1 VLFALVV
8 QRRFIHY
15 VRAMARPTK
24 RTKIVATIGPA
35 SDSEEMLRRLID
47 AGMDVARLNFSHRS
61 AEQAKPLVE
70 RIRGVADQLGVFV
83 GILGDLRGPRIRVG
97 EMEGGS
103 IELQRGNKVILTSEK
118 VVGSPEKIAISF
130 KGLCRDVIAGSILL
144 LDDGNIELRVIDIRP
159 NGDILCEILRGGE
172 LKSNKGVNLK
182 NRLVSLP
189 SLTTKDYVDLD
200 FAVEEQ
206 LDFLALSFVQSSS
219 DVRFLKQALAERGA
233 SIPVIAK
240 IERQN
245 ALDDIENIVRECYG
259 VMVARGD
266 LALEMSFEDVPI
278 AQKRI
283 ISVCRNRSVPV
294 ITATQMLESMITY
307 HKPTRAEAAD
317 VANAILDGTDAVMLS
332 AESAVGKFP
341 VEAVSTMATI
351 AARAET
357 AWTSGELPALT
368 TIPDR
373 GDLEEAVANAAHVI
387 ANSVSAKAIIAAT
400 SSGGTPRR
408 VTCHRPK
415 MPVLALCSNNEVCR
429 RMALS
434 WGVEP
439 VLVETIGGTA
449 HLVKLSA
456 EAAMRILGAGA
467 SDVMAI
473 VAGTPYNVPGK
484 TNLIKVQQIGDALK
498 GDQAGSGE

>member
-1 VLFALVV
+1 MG
-8 QRRFIHY
+8 
-15 VRAMARPTK
+15 AMARPTK
-24 RTKIVATIGPA
+24 RTKIVATLGPA
-35 SDSEEMLRRLID
+35 TDSEEMLRRLID
-47 AGMDVARLNFSHRS
+47 AGMDVARLNFSHRT

-70 RIRGVADQLGVFV
+70 LVRGVADQMGVFV

-103 IELQRGNKVILTSEK
+103 IELQRGKKIILTSEK
-118 VVGSPEKIAISF
+118 VIGIPEKIGVSF
-130 KGLCRDVIAGSILL
+130 KGLCRDVIAGSFIL
-144 LDDGNIELRVIDIRP
+144 LDDGNIELQVIEIRP
-159 NGDILCEILRGGE
+159 NGDIVCEIVRGGE
-172 LKSNKGVNLK
+172 LKSNKGVNLR

-206 LDFLALSFVQSSS
+206 LDFLALSFVQSAS

-283 ISVCRNRSVPV
+283 ISVCRDAGVPV

-317 VANAILDGTDAVMLS
+317 IANAILDGTDAVMLS

-341 VEAVSTMATI
+341 VEAVATMSTI
-351 AARAET
+351 AIRAEA
-357 AWTSGELPALT
+357 AWTSGELPDPT
-368 TIPDR
+368 PIPDR
-373 GDLEEAVANAAHVI
+373 GDLEAAVANAVHVI
-387 ANSVSAKAIIAAT
+387 ANSLSAKAIIAAT
-400 SSGGTPRR
+400 TSGGTPRR
-408 VTCHRPK
+408 VACHRPK
-415 MPVLALCSNNEVCR
+415 MPILALCSSNEVCR
-429 RMALS
+429 KLALN

-439 VLVETIGGTA
+439 TLVEPIGGTA

-456 EAAMRILGAGA
+456 EAAMRILGAKM
-467 SDVMAI
+467 SDVLAI
-473 VAGTPYNVPGK
+473 TAGTPFNVAGK
-484 TNLIKVQQIGDALK
+484 TNLIKVEQIGDALK
-498 GDQAGSGE
+498 ADKASVGE

>member
-1 VLFALVV
+1 
-8 QRRFIHY
+8 
-15 VRAMARPTK
+15 
-24 RTKIVATIGPA
+24 VATIGPA

-70 RIRGVADQLGVFV
+70 RIRGVADQMGVFV

-103 IELQRGNKVILTSEK
+103 IELQRGNKAILTSEK
-118 VVGSPEKIAISF
+118 VIGSPEKFAVSF
-130 KGLCRDVIAGSILL
+130 KGLCRDVVGGSILL
-144 LDDGNIELRVIDIRP
+144 LDDGNIELQVNEIRA
-159 NGDILCEILRGGE
+159 NGDILCEIVRGGE
-172 LKSNKGVNLK
+172 LKSNKGINLK

-200 FAVEEQ
+200 FAVDQQ

-219 DVRFLKQALAERGA
+219 DVRFLKQALSERGA

-283 ISVCRNRSVPV
+283 ISVCRNQSVPV

-317 VANAILDGTDAVMLS
+317 IANAILDGTDAVMLS

-351 AARAET
+351 AARAEA
-357 AWTSGELPALT
+357 AWTSGELPAPT
-368 TIPDR
+368 VIPDR
-373 GDLEEAVANAAHVI
+373 GDLEAAVANAAHVI
-387 ANSVSAKAIIAAT
+387 AKSVSAKTIIAAT

-408 VTCHRPK
+408 VACHRPK
-415 MPVLALCSNNEVCR
+415 MPILALCSNSEVCR
-429 RMALS
+429 RLALS

-439 VLVETIGGTA
+439 TLVDTIGGTA

-456 EAAMRILGAGA
+456 EAAMRILGATM

-473 VAGTPYNVPGK
+473 IAGTPYNVPGK
-484 TNLIKVQQIGDALK
+484 TNLIKVQQIADALR
-498 GDQAGSGE
+498 GDQAGAGE